1 LNSAIA
7 IHRAMAKKR
16 SNPASSSS
24 SDEESE
30 SDNSEVSHDSSSDS
44 YNNDSLFE
52 DNDILIVAGTY
63 DGVLAGW
70 KNSNNEKE
78 LLKLRFAVKSHESS
92 IRSLS
97 LCKEESSSSISTL
110 LSCGYDDTIQVYDVQ
125 TFTEMGEI
133 KPVFNNQEKEEEES
147 TTPLCSDAHSNTHAL
162 IGFQSGKLKLYEL
175 KKDWDLVHVLSG
187 HKDHGVSCVSIHPT
201 GTMALSGGI
210 RDSRIVLWDLTKGK
224 RAYVYKIPSSLCT
237 TTCIHWSEDGMIFGY
252 AFNSNIVIKDVNS
265 GDFLLDTEVSS
276 HINAFC
282 FLQNGNYVVC
292 ACNDASLVVLS
303 TSKLQNEIRG
313 LVAIEPIVNQDDAI
327 TAAEERIKCLEHL
340 HHNIVVM
347 ANSNG
352 VVSVIDLTN
361 ALHMMMLDDDESVDE
376 DIQAVDFLTSVRVGS
391 GARITSLVVSCSPK
405 IHQEEKEEVVES
417 EESIDEKKEPE
428 KTVVYQGRHKLL
440 ELDEDKINKARELVK
455 KAKKRQEKKKL
466 KSNDNS

>member
-1 LNSAIA
+1 
-7 IHRAMAKKR
+7 MAKKR
-16 SNPASSSS
+16 DNPASSSS
-24 SDEESE
+24 EEESN
-30 SDNSEVSHDSSSDS
+30 SDNSEISDDSSSEEDS
-44 YNNDSLFE
+44 YDDDNLFE
-52 DNDILIVAGTY
+52 DNDVLIVAGTY

-70 KNSNNEKE
+70 KNSDNEKE
-78 LLKLRFAVKSHESS
+78 PLKLRFAVKSHESS

-97 LCKEESSSSISTL
+97 LCHNPNENNPSTL
-110 LSCGYDDTIQVYDVQ
+110 LSCGYDDTIQVYNVQ

-133 KPVFNNQEKEEEES
+133 KPVFNNQDKEEEES
-147 TTPLCSDAHSNTHAL
+147 TTPLCSDAHDNTHAL

-187 HKDHGVSCVSIHPT
+187 HTDHGVSCVSIHPT
-201 GTMALSGGI
+201 GTMALSGGM

-237 TTCIHWSEDGMIFGY
+237 VTCIHWSSDGMIFGY
-252 AFNSNIVIKDVNS
+252 AYNSNIVVKDVNS

-276 HINAFC
+276 QINAFC
-282 FLQNGNYVVC
+282 FLQDGNYVVC

-303 TSKLQNEIRG
+303 TSKLQPEIRG
-313 LVAIEPIVNQDDAI
+313 LVAIEPIVHDDDAM

-340 HHNIVVM
+340 HDNIVVM

-352 VVSVIDLTN
+352 IVSVIDLTN
-361 ALHMMMLDDDESVDE
+361 TLHMMMLDDDDSVEE
-376 DIQAVDFLTSVRVGS
+376 DIQAVEFLTSVRVGS

-405 IHQEEKEEVVES
+405 IQEEEDDEKEEVKETVKET
-417 EESIDEKKEPE
+417 KEPE

-440 ELDEDKINKARELVK
+440 ELDEEKINKARELVK
-455 KAKKRQEKKKL
+455 KAKKRQEKKKQKL
-466 KSNDNS
+466 SNS